1 MVYITTYSH
10 QKVTYSIQ
18 VIIYM
23 GPNIGFVC
31 TILTYYLFHQSLV
44 GRLAG
49 FDTNVYPR
57 AGVCWPLAAET
68 SKGQYHRKAHLYD
81 RYHCIISSKHVSLSW
96 LVITWNGVKNGV
108 NSKPKMLIIHF
119 LSCGVNAKQHEFT
132 WISIKVGDSS
142 SSRFEFSEIASIS
155 QPTVLSVCCDCILKR
170 VAISWWCCMLQIN
183 TVSFNDSL
191 IVFEEWKLIVFEE
204 VHQLLLVKWWDFGNQ
219 EIFFENGSDEI
230 LL

>member
-1 MVYITTYSH
+1 MPDENCQSAIETLQTKFFFAFHVPNIATTTGVYLSMVYITSH
-10 QKVTYSIQ
+10 QKVT
-18 VIIYM
+18 YM

-96 LVITWNGVKNGV
+96 LVIT
-108 NSKPKMLIIHF
+108 
-119 LSCGVNAKQHEFT
+119 
-132 WISIKVGDSS
+132 
-142 SSRFEFSEIASIS
+142 
-155 QPTVLSVCCDCILKR
+155 
-170 VAISWWCCMLQIN
+170 
-183 TVSFNDSL
+183 
-191 IVFEEWKLIVFEE
+191 
-204 VHQLLLVKWWDFGNQ
+204 
-219 EIFFENGSDEI
+219 
-230 LL
+230 